1 MFGFRIKQYLDT
13 TTRLYAK
20 RETQP
25 RAIKRQQFEYTLRI
39 TRMYSRDWINLT
51 SYTNLTKI
59 IT

>member
-25 RAIKRQQFEYTLRI
+25 RAIKRQQFEYALRI

-51 SYTNLTKI
+51 RLYQSN
-59 IT
+59 